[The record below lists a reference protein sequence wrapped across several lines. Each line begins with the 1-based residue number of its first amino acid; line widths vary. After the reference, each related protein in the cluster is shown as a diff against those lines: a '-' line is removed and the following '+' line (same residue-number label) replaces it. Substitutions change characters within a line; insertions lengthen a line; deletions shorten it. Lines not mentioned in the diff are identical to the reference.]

1 MIDKEEFIKEL
12 KRKKVYGALETLYKF
27 LAKEDYNQFQLL
39 DVFDDYLEDA
49 LKVID
54 YYDEKNRGRHDRP
67 LLRNIID
74 NGANKYISY
83 IFAYVIYETGL
94 VNIKLYKSL
103 KDSFNR
109 ATREGKYDRNV
120 VYMSIHTI
128 KSVLENNSDL
138 CEQDN
143 AVTKE
148 NYSLDDIIPFLENIN
163 KKHKAEVAELKLK
176 CEQLESDLE
185 NQKKRILRYQAN
197 EKFSLQ
203 KISELSKTNVE
214 KQKVKIERIV
224 EYIEDEN
231 SIKYD
236 DIIDYIAKH
245 KDNES
250 VLRAMLEA
258 ILPKDKHVKIFRD
271 VKKRIKEIEGDE
283 KSSMYV
289 AGDYV
294 QNKHVE
300 NEANGVQS
308 GGVGINVRKR

>member
-1 MIDKEEFIKEL
+1 MIDKEKLIKEL

-128 KSVLENNSDL
+128 KSILDSEDFEDAS
-138 CEQDN
+138 
-143 AVTKE
+143 KE
-148 NYSLDDIIPFLENIN
+148 FSLDDVIPFLDKIN
-163 KKHKAEVAELKLK
+163 KKHKEETAILLDK
-176 CEQLESDLE
+176 CKKLESDLE
-185 NQKKRILRYQAN
+185 NQKKLTLMYQMN
-197 EKFSLQ
+197 EKACMNR
-203 KISELSKTNVE
+203 ISELSKTNVE

-250 VLRAMLEA
+250 VLRAMMEA

-300 NEANGVQS
+300 NEVNGVQS

>member
-1 MIDKEEFIKEL
+1 MIDKEKLIKEL
-12 KRKKVYGALETLYKF
+12 KHKKVYGALETLYKF
-27 LAKEDYNQFQLL
+27 LAKEDYDQFQLL

-74 NGANKYISY
+74 NGVNKYISY

-128 KSVLENNSDL
+128 KSILDSEDFEDASM
-138 CEQDN
+138 EF
-143 AVTKE
+143 
-148 NYSLDDIIPFLENIN
+148 SLDDVIPFLDKIN
-163 KKHKAEVAELKLK
+163 KKHKEETAILLDK
-176 CEQLESDLE
+176 CKKLESDLE
-185 NQKKRILRYQAN
+185 NQKNLTLMYQMN
-197 EKFSLQ
+197 EKACMNR
-203 KISELSKTNVE
+203 ISELSKTNVE

-271 VKKRIKEIEGDE
+271 VKKRIKDIEGEE

-300 NEANGVQS
+300 NEVNGVQS